1 MKRFAAL
8 LISFA
13 LLLSPVSAP
22 AEEVSNGVPLT
33 TEEAA
38 AILWDALAEVVS
50 GSKPGLD
57 ITLTSPEGESVSGGF
72 GLTEAGFSA
81 HADKKDASLLLTEST
96 AYLSQADGS
105 ISVPLESLLSSLYE
119 AATGSTLLP
128 IPTEN
133 DLKALEAVGLELLS
147 SLSRSKGVVYSLSDS
162 MLSLH
167 INLDQLLHDL
177 DALLP
182 ETLERHAQEVDAL
195 LAKFTPALLG
205 QAVTLQ
211 QLTELWRGL
220 GLGSANTGAAL
231 DVILFQSGG
240 TLTLLASGMNW
251 QLKAEIS
258 DDRFAFALNAPNG
271 QVYELDTTDLQDI
284 ASILRTVPDSITEEA
299 VKIEQVRNDLDDY
312 DYVFTNNIHIDL
324 ALLER
329 DLKAGFVEALSEN
342 RTTVEA
348 LCKKIR
354 PWLQLYQNAVVSLGG
369 SRPNFPVA
377 RFSYSWLTRSVDL
390 SDFLPDGEVELNT
403 VYQSDTDMLELACS
417 LIEDEEELLLLDG
430 CIAGYDSSVTA
441 CDFALR
447 APDSEFVLTLNG
459 VSERSH
465 THFTLACSEDLGG
478 FHSITYSQGAVYAAG
493 QWYDYANAITTD
505 TDIFHLI
512 VNEKGLSLKALDY
525 SLSYCAPYGII
536 PERLQIQLPNGFFD
550 LISTSNGFEVDSSW
564 GGMTLSSGYTALLL
578 EGYINSPAYRH
589 QPTTFTCLFDLENK
603 LLTAS
608 ILPYNG
614 GSTHLRYHTGEL
626 SLLTEGSELKLT
638 DAGTNTPTQNTAL
651 LTFDGDV
658 IATIVT
664 DVERE
669 EDFRIRVSPGADT
682 TAACW
687 EVRLDVGAPGRNAP
701 ADAVTVTAEA
711 FFTQLNAV
719 LNPPMTEPMAEE
731 NPSSEEA
738 AEFESI
744 LDALPALE

>member
-8 LISFA
+8 LISIA
-13 LLLSPVSAP
+13 LLLAPVSAP
-22 AEEVSNGVPLT
+22 AEEVNNGVPLT
-33 TEEAA
+33 TEEAV
-38 AILWDALAEVVS
+38 AILWDALVEVVS

-57 ITLTSPEGESVSGGF
+57 ITLTSPEGESVSAGF

-81 HADKKDASLLLTEST
+81 HADKRDTSLLLTEST
-96 AYLSQADGS
+96 AYLTHADGS
-105 ISVPLESLLSSLYE
+105 VSVPLESLLSSLYE
-119 AATGSTLLP
+119 AAMGSKLLP

-133 DLKALEAVGLELLS
+133 ELKALEAIGLDLLS
-147 SLSRSKGVVYSLSDS
+147 TLSRSKGIVYSLSDS

-167 INLDQLLHDL
+167 INMDQLLHDL

-182 ETLERHAQEVDAL
+182 ETLERHAEEVEAL
-195 LAKFTPALLG
+195 LAKFTPFLLG
-205 QAVTLQ
+205 ETVTLQ
-211 QLTELWRGL
+211 QLTELWRSL
-220 GLGSANTGAAL
+220 GFGSANTGAAL

-240 TLTLLASGMNW
+240 TLTLLVSGMSW

-258 DDRFAFALNAPNG
+258 DDRFAFALNVPNG
-271 QVYELDTTDLQDI
+271 QVYELDTTDLQTI
-284 ASILRTVPDSITEEA
+284 AAILRTVPDSITEEA

-312 DYVFTNNIHIDL
+312 DYIFTNNIYIDL

-354 PWLQLYQNAVVSLGG
+354 PWLQLYQNAVVFLGG
-369 SRPNFPVA
+369 SRPNFPV
-377 RFSYSWLTRSVDL
+377 RLSYSWLITYVSQYDL
-390 SDFLPDGEVELNT
+390 LPDGEVELNT

-447 APDSEFVLTLNG
+447 VPDSEFVLTLNG

-478 FHSITYSQGAVYAAG
+478 FHSITYSQGTVYAAG

-512 VNEKGLSLKALDY
+512 VNKKGLSLKAQDY
-525 SLSYCAPYGII
+525 SLSYRASYGII
-536 PERLQIQLPNGFFD
+536 PERLQIQAPNCFFD

-589 QPTTFTCLFDLENK
+589 QPTTFTCLLDLENK

-669 EDFRIRVSPGADT
+669 EDFRIRVYPGADT

-687 EVRLDVGAPGRNAP
+687 EVRLDVGAPGQNAP
-701 ADAVTVTAEA
+701 ADAVTVTAED
-711 FFTQLNAV
+711 FFTQLGAV
-719 LNPPMTEPMAEE
+719 LNPPMAEPLAEE
-731 NPSSEEA
+731 NPSLEEA

>member
-22 AEEVSNGVPLT
+22 AEDVSNGVPLT

-38 AILWDALAEVVS
+38 AILWDTLTEVVT

-57 ITLTSPEGESVSGGF
+57 ITLTSPEGESVSAGF

-81 HADKKDASLLLTEST
+81 HADKGDASLLLTEST
-96 AYLSQADGS
+96 AYLTQADGS

-119 AATGSTLLP
+119 AATGSKLLP

-258 DDRFAFALNAPNG
+258 DDRFVFSLNAPNG
-271 QVYELDTTDLQDI
+271 QVYELDTTDLQTV
-284 ASILRTVPDSITEEA
+284 AAILRTVPDSITEEA

-369 SRPNFPVA
+369 SRPNFPV
-377 RFSYSWLTRSVDL
+377 RLSYSWLITYVSQYDL
-390 SDFLPDGEVELNT
+390 LPDGEVELNT
-403 VYQSDTDMLELACS
+403 VYQSDADMLELACS

-430 CIAGYDSSVTA
+430 CISGYDSSVTS

-478 FHSITYSQGAVYAAG
+478 FHSITYSQGTVYAAG

-512 VNEKGLSLKALDY
+512 VNKKGLSLKAQDY
-525 SLSYCAPYGII
+525 SLSYRASYGGI
-536 PERLQIQLPNGFFD
+536 PERLQIQLPNGSFD
-550 LISTSNGFEVDSSW
+550 LISTSNGFEINSTW
-564 GGMTLSSGYTALLL
+564 GGMTLSSCYNVLLL
-578 EGYINSPAYRH
+578 EGYISSPAYRN
-589 QPTTFTCLFDLENK
+589 QPTTFTCLLDLENK

-614 GSTHLRYHTGEL
+614 GSSHLRYHTGEL

-669 EDFRIRVSPGADT
+669 EDFRIRVYPGADT

-687 EVRLDVGAPGRNAP
+687 EARLDVGAPGRNAP

-711 FFTQLNAV
+711 FFTQLDAV
-719 LNPPMTEPMAEE
+719 LNPPMAEPLAEE

>member
-8 LISFA
+8 LISIA
-13 LLLSPVSAP
+13 LLLAPVSAP
-22 AEEVSNGVPLT
+22 AEEVNNGVPLT
-33 TEEAA
+33 TEEAV
-38 AILWDALAEVVS
+38 AILWDALVEVVS

-81 HADKKDASLLLTEST
+81 HADKRDTSLLLTEST
-96 AYLSQADGS
+96 AYLTQADGS
-105 ISVPLESLLSSLYE
+105 ISVPLESLLSSLYK
-119 AATGSTLLP
+119 AATGSKLLP

-133 DLKALEAVGLELLS
+133 ELKALEAIGLDLLS
-147 SLSRSKGVVYSLSDS
+147 TLSRSKGIVYSLSDS

-167 INLDQLLHDL
+167 INMDQLLHDL

-182 ETLERHAQEVDAL
+182 ETLERHAKEVEAL

-240 TLTLLASGMNW
+240 TLTLLASCMNW

-284 ASILRTVPDSITEEA
+284 AAILRTVPDSITEEA

-354 PWLQLYQNAVVSLGG
+354 PWLQLYQNAVVFLGG
-369 SRPNFPVA
+369 SRPTFPVA
-377 RFSYSWLTRSVDL
+377 RFSYSWLITYVSQYDL
-390 SDFLPDGEVELNT
+390 LPDGEVELNT

-430 CIAGYDSSVTA
+430 CIAGYDSSVTF

-447 APDSEFVLTLNG
+447 APDSEFVL
-459 VSERSH
+459 
-465 THFTLACSEDLGG
+465 
-478 FHSITYSQGAVYAAG
+478 
-493 QWYDYANAITTD
+493 
-505 TDIFHLI
+505 
-512 VNEKGLSLKALDY
+512 
-525 SLSYCAPYGII
+525 P
-536 PERLQIQLPNGFFD
+536 
-550 LISTSNGFEVDSSW
+550 
-564 GGMTLSSGYTALLL
+564 
-578 EGYINSPAYRH
+578 
-589 QPTTFTCLFDLENK
+589 
-603 LLTAS
+603 
-608 ILPYNG
+608 
-614 GSTHLRYHTGEL
+614 
-626 SLLTEGSELKLT
+626 
-638 DAGTNTPTQNTAL
+638 
-651 LTFDGDV
+651 
-658 IATIVT
+658 
-664 DVERE
+664 
-669 EDFRIRVSPGADT
+669 
-682 TAACW
+682 
-687 EVRLDVGAPGRNAP
+687 
-701 ADAVTVTAEA
+701 
-711 FFTQLNAV
+711 
-719 LNPPMTEPMAEE
+719 
-731 NPSSEEA
+731 
-738 AEFESI
+738 
-744 LDALPALE
+744 